1 MFLALDRGK
10 GSLRQLTF
18 LFLVAS
24 FANFAAAQGLP
35 KAKGPVART
44 IILPP
49 KMVAGAAATL
59 AVVNSA
65 GHMASGAVVELS
77 TGQKVTTDA
86 TGRALFMAPS
96 EAGAITAKLS
106 GQETKT
112 VSMVV
117 PAPTS
122 PPEDPTDAE
131 VMQQLNQHHYEISYP
146 KFLTLHDRFA
156 IEGAGFNGRA
166 DGNRV
171 LLEGQPCLVM
181 ASSPVSLVV
190 LPGLH
195 VPIGPIGLKI
205 TVGGNDVGPLPVSVV
220 SLEFSGPSET
230 PNAGSQSSLVL
241 RARGTTEPLSV
252 EVRNGS
258 PGVIQ
263 FPHGTVQRLTTSG
276 GEENTARV
284 ELKFLTAGNY
294 TVTARLLLGG
304 SGSSSGRN

>member
-1 MFLALDRGK
+1 M
-10 GSLRQLTF
+10 
-18 LFLVAS
+18 
-24 FANFAAAQGLP
+24 
-35 KAKGPVART
+35 
-44 IILPP
+44 I
-49 KMVAGAAATL
+49 AGEAATL

-65 GHMASGAVVELS
+65 GRMASGAVVELS
-77 TGQKVTTDA
+77 TGQKITTDA

-96 EAGAITAKLS
+96 EPGAMTAKLF
-106 GQETKT
+106 GQETMAAST
-112 VSMVV
+112 VVAAPSL
-117 PAPTS
+117 PAH
-122 PPEDPTDAE
+122 DPAGGDAT
-131 VMQQLNQHHYEISYP
+131 QLNQQHYSGGLQVEPVPDEISYP

-156 IEGAGFNGRA
+156 IEATGLNGRA

-220 SLEFSGPSET
+220 LLEFSGPSET

-241 RARGTTEPLSV
+241 HARGTTEPLSV

-263 FPHGTVQRLTTSG
+263 FPHGTVQRLMTSG
-276 GEENTARV
+276 GEENMAPV
-284 ELKFLTAGNY
+284 DLKFLTAGNY
-294 TVTARLLLGG
+294 TVTARLLPGEPR
-304 SGSSSGRN
+304 SSTGRN